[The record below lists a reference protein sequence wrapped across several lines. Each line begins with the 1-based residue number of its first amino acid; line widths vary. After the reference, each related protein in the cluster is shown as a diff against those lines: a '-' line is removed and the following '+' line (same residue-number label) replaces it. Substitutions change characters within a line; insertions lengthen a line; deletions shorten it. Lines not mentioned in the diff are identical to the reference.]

1 MYIKPFCVFFQ
12 SSTSGLFYKFHQS
25 NGVSF
30 NISSDLANRMALKN
44 LIKTLEQ
51 KGAEHFVIA
60 MAAGKHQFEE
70 SIPAIVSIHRHLP
83 KHTIYYYDLGLA
95 SEQAK
100 EVWKSLIL
108 FSSLHQWEDNVL
120 GLLAAICTLH
130 LSSVLHVCVCCR
142 WRRGVLFI
150 IEDSILPNI
159 RVTSKTWKTSRT
171 DPLLYRCEI

>member
-1 MYIKPFCVFFQ
+1 MPLWRTLIKYEQFYHIVDNNKISFYIHVELTYINSHFVFIFQ

-30 NISSDLANRMALKN
+30 NISSDLANRMVLKN
-44 LIKTLEQ
+44 LIKTLEP

-83 KHTIYYYDLGLA
+83 KYSIYYYDLGLA

-100 EVWKSLIL
+100 EV
-108 FSSLHQWEDNVL
+108 
-120 GLLAAICTLH
+120 
-130 LSSVLHVCVCCR
+130 
-142 WRRGVLFI
+142 
-150 IEDSILPNI
+150 
-159 RVTSKTWKTSRT
+159 
-171 DPLLYRCEI
+171 